1 MKENK
6 LWEKSP
12 FWQPSTKKIIYNF
25 PTGNVQVLW
34 VSGFFLA
41 FSLSLT
47 FSSSSLVSQSAALT
61 LGWQKLDTS
70 TEEWSFL
77 HWSGSRWE
85 PTIWKVHFET
95 GINFLQH
102 ALCLIFSVRWE
113 LAPQRVRWLLGLAVW
128 WYLLKAC
135 SICSEPGW
143 ADVWSC
149 QWWELAGALPV
160 KQKEW
165 HRSSTWLLL
174 IWYNLINCHNF
185 EHPIAPTMCWH
196 RAPLRQQR

>member
-102 ALCLIFSVRWE
+102 AICLIFSVRWE
-113 LAPQRVRWLLGLAVW
+113 LAPQRLPLPKVA
-128 WYLLKAC
+128 
-135 SICSEPGW
+135 
-143 ADVWSC
+143 
-149 QWWELAGALPV
+149 AGAGCVVVPA
-160 KQKEW
+160 QG
-165 HRSSTWLLL
+165 LLHLLWTGMGWCLVL
-174 IWYNLINCHNF
+174 ISDGNLQVLYHWSIKNG
-185 EHPIAPTMCWH
+185 TGD
-196 RAPLRQQR
+196 PLGFC